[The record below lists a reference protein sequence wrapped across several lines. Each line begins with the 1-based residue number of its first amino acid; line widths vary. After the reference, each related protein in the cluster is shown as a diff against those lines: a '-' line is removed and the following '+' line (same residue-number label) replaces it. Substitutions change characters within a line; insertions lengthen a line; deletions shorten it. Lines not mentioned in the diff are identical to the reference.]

1 MLKAIA
7 GQWRNILIVEGK
19 LPMRRRRLIG
29 LVVVGAAAVV
39 QTLAAAEAR
48 IPRLEFTDQRLENG
62 LRVIVAP
69 DSSAP
74 VFSISV
80 TYNVGSR
87 NERPGR
93 TGFAHLFEHM
103 MFQGSENAG
112 KGEHFILIFNNGGSM
127 NGTTSEDRTNYY
139 ETLTKNQH
147 DLALYLESDRMRAL
161 AVNQA
166 NLDNQRHAV
175 QEERRLRVDNQPY
188 GKSELEIDNLAYDNF
203 AYKHSTIGEMVDLDA
218 ATLGDVK
225 EFFQTYYAP
234 DNAVLTLVGDLDPA
248 EAIEKVKKYFAKI
261 PSQPPAPP
269 VNMTEP
275 PHYGERRETIEDPLA
290 RLPRI
295 LIAYHIPPGNTPDNY
310 AFQVLGDVLGSGE
323 SSRLYQHLVKEKQL
337 ATSISVQVDM
347 RRGPSLFYIDAMPRP
362 GVVPENLEK
371 SIHEEVE
378 AVRKDGVT
386 DREIQKAR
394 TQFRRAQIQVR
405 QSSLMTA
412 IRTGQYAVFFN
423 DPNLINTIFD
433 KYSAVTVDHVRKAA
447 GEYLGATG
455 RAVVI
460 TLPGK
465 QGAKSAAGR

>member
-1 MLKAIA
+1 M
-7 GQWRNILIVEGK
+7 
-19 LPMRRRRLIG
+19 
-29 LVVVGAAAVV
+29 
-39 QTLAAAEAR
+39 
-48 IPRLEFTDQRLENG
+48 
-62 LRVIVAP
+62 
-69 DSSAP
+69 
-74 VFSISV
+74 
-80 TYNVGSR
+80 
-87 NERPGR
+87 
-93 TGFAHLFEHM
+93 
-103 MFQGSENAG
+103 
-112 KGEHFILIFNNGGSM
+112 
-127 NGTTSEDRTNYY
+127 
-139 ETLTKNQH
+139 
-147 DLALYLESDRMRAL
+147 
-161 AVNQA
+161 
-166 NLDNQRHAV
+166 
-175 QEERRLRVDNQPY
+175 
-188 GKSELEIDNLAYDNF
+188 
-203 AYKHSTIGEMVDLDA
+203 
-218 ATLGDVK
+218 
-225 EFFQTYYAP
+225 
-234 DNAVLTLVGDLDPA
+234 
-248 EAIEKVKKYFAKI
+248 EKVKKYFGKI
-261 PSQPPAPP
+261 PSQPSAPP
-269 VNMTEP
+269 VDMTEP

-310 AFQVLGDVLGSGE
+310 ALQALGDVLGSGE

-337 ATSISVQVDM
+337 ATSISIQVDM
-347 RRGPSLFYIDAMPRP
+347 RRGPSLFYIDAMPLP

-433 KYSAVTVDHVRKAA
+433 KYSAVTVDQVRKAA

>member
-7 GQWRNILIVEGK
+7 GQWRNILIVEEK

-39 QTLAAAEAR
+39 QTLAAEEAR

-127 NGTTSEDRTNYY
+127 NGTTNEDRTNYY
-139 ETLTKNQH
+139 ETLPKNQL
-147 DLALYLESDRMRAL
+147 DLALYLESDRMRSL

-175 QEERRLRVDNQPY
+175 QEERRLRVDNQSY

-203 AYKHSTIGEMVDLDA
+203 AYKRSEEHTSEL
-218 ATLGDVK
+218 
-225 EFFQTYYAP
+225 Q
-234 DNAVLTLVGDLDPA
+234 
-248 EAIEKVKKYFAKI
+248 
-261 PSQPPAPP
+261 
-269 VNMTEP
+269 
-275 PHYGERRETIEDPLA
+275 
-290 RLPRI
+290 
-295 LIAYHIPPGNTPDNY
+295 
-310 AFQVLGDVLGSGE
+310 
-323 SSRLYQHLVKEKQL
+323 SRLHLVCRL
-337 ATSISVQVDM
+337 
-347 RRGPSLFYIDAMPRP
+347 L
-362 GVVPENLEK
+362 LEK
-371 SIHEEVE
+371 KKKI
-378 AVRKDGVT
+378 K
-386 DREIQKAR
+386 
-394 TQFRRAQIQVR
+394 
-405 QSSLMTA
+405 
-412 IRTGQYAVFFN
+412 
-423 DPNLINTIFD
+423 
-433 KYSAVTVDHVRKAA
+433 
-447 GEYLGATG
+447 
-455 RAVVI
+455 
-460 TLPGK
+460 
-465 QGAKSAAGR
+465 